1 MNEIYLLSAA
11 FLFAFITGANDGAS
25 LISLNLNLRVFKPM
39 IASLILVA
47 AIIFIPA
54 LLGTAVATTFALGLT
69 KFSQTGGSSALF
81 CAVLV
86 TVGLILLFARLHIP
100 TSVTQALTGAIIGI
114 GLGRGLTV
122 DGTTAL
128 RVIAILIIAPVVA
141 FAFSILLGLF
151 LQHLHHRLSNRM
163 YLKSLWTSSFLLQ
176 CLAYATNDAQK
187 MIAVFIISAGLLGT
201 SGHVEIVPQ
210 IQLAIAVAFLGGIF
224 AGISGLGGRI
234 TKLLPIHALNAT
246 TAGFAASSVVL
257 GSSLIGS
264 PVSMAQAQAAALV
277 GSEVVV
283 SSYKR
288 IRWGQVWRI
297 ISVWFTTLPSAL
309 VLAFIVGLATK

>member
-1 MNEIYLLSAA
+1 MNEIYLLAA
-11 FLFAFITGANDGAS
+11 AILFAFITGANDGAS
-25 LISLNLNLRVFKPM
+25 LISLNLNLRVFKP
-39 IASLILVA
+39 ITASLILVA

-86 TVGLILLFARLHIP
+86 TVGLILFFTRLHIP

-114 GLGRGLTV
+114 GLGRGLAV
-122 DGTTAL
+122 DGTAAL
-128 RVIAILIIAPVVA
+128 RVVTILIIAPVGA
-141 FAFSILLGLF
+141 FLFSILFGLF
-151 LQHLHHRLSNRM
+151 LQNLHHHLTNRI

-187 MIAVFIISAGLLGT
+187 MIAVFIISAGLIGT

-210 IQLAIAVAFLGGIF
+210 IQLAIAAAFLAGIF
-224 AGISGLGGRI
+224 AGVSGLGGRI
-234 TKLLPIHALNAT
+234 TKLLPIRSLNAT

-257 GSSLIGS
+257 ASSLIGS
-264 PVSMAQAQAAALV
+264 PVSMAQAQAASLV

-297 ISVWFTTLPSAL
+297 VSVWFTTLPSAL
-309 VLAFIVGLATK
+309 ILAFLVGLATK